1 MEQILKIQSEQAV
14 QGVAIPGAF
23 VGAKLADFI
32 IPGNSGT
39 YDLGKSYININVGLN
54 NAKNTATGTGQPASA
69 TATDTAL
76 YNNEIVYIG
85 DTGANTTVVPCSALV
100 RNADMFSAN
109 RGMVESI
116 RRVNTLRQ
124 LLWNFE
130 NDKAEMHDGLD
141 KIGTF
146 EGRRGLKNQ
155 TSSMVQIIGSN
166 VNNAGVSDLD
176 KKAQLLTRDFRIP
189 LSDLFGVGS
198 AMWNTDVY
206 GDTRVH
212 LELQPNLLA
221 IQQLGGAEKTTAG
234 DTGGIN
240 ATYGAIDAQ
249 TNNAVGATVGV
260 SVPLITTLEYINF
273 QLDMPFYVGQAV
285 NVTGEPVTGPNF
297 DMNTI
302 IDAIEYNEGTNG
314 NNPPAGTRKC
324 KIILRDAAYTN
335 AQAGTETV
343 NNIFIE
349 ALLSD
354 STNDKIEINRAEI
367 VLSAMP
373 GATGPSSIDYR
384 TYSTEETQGN
394 DLTNFNKQI
403 IVEPNCDNLLIAHCP
418 SGKTMPSQE
427 WLNYRLAI
435 NNVDVCGNRDV
446 AYQKPLHED
455 RLLRFFNNRSQ
466 NVSNIS
472 LNQLETSKAQD
483 ADANQL
489 NFYPILETMPLTRD
503 EKLVNLEL
511 NSTGGAKDVIFFK
524 ELVKTI

>member
-14 QGVAIPGAF
+14 QGVASPGAF
-23 VGAKLADFI
+23 VSAKLADFI

-85 DTGANTTVVPCSALV
+85 DVGGNTTNVPCSALV

-130 NDKAEMHDGLD
+130 NDKAEQHDGLD
-141 KIGTF
+141 KLGTF
-146 EGRRGLKNQ
+146 QGRRGKLNQ

-166 VNNAGVSDLD
+166 VNNKGDRDLD
-176 KKAQLLTRDFRIP
+176 KKAQLLTRDLRIP

-198 AMWNTDVY
+198 AMWNSDVY
-206 GDTRVH
+206 GDTRIH
-212 LELQPNLLA
+212 LELTPNLLDIA
-221 IQQLGGAEKTTAG
+221 QLGGVEKTTAG
-234 DTGGIN
+234 DTDGIN

-249 TNNAVGATVGV
+249 TNNAIGATVGV
-260 SVPLITTLEYINF
+260 SVPLITTLEYLNA

-285 NVTGEPVTGPNF
+285 NVTGEPVTGANF

-302 IDAIEYNEGTNG
+302 IDSIEYNEGTNG
-314 NNPPAGTRKC
+314 NNPPNGTRKC
-324 KIILRDAAYTN
+324 KIILRDPAYTN
-335 AQAGTETV
+335 AQAGVETV
-343 NNIFIE
+343 NNIFIQ

-367 VLSAMP
+367 VLSAMA

-394 DLTNFNKQI
+394 SLTSFNKQI

-418 SGKTMPSQE
+418 TGKTQPSKA
-427 WLNYRLAI
+427 WTNYRLAI

-446 AYQKPLHED
+446 AYGKPLHED

-472 LNQLETSKAQD
+472 LNQIEVTKAQD

-489 NFYPILETMPLTRD
+489 KFYPIFETMPLTRD

-511 NSTGGAKDVIFFK
+511 NSAGAEDIVFFK
-524 ELVKTI
+524 ELIRTI